1 MDKTDTL
8 RREVDGASRVDRE
21 KRREGLGAEWTK
33 TCSAATD
40 LMTRIS
46 ASLPDTPRATDPV
59 YAAVFAMKD
68 AALAAR
74 DAHTGVRSTLDVMI
88 TAKEVTAETGPR
100 LTFSRGRLEGAWA
113 AMRDAAKRD
122 ITPAPL
128 KRAVETVE
136 RSYFTDYVP
145 VIDGQFAAPAAHQAL
160 PVPISKMNAVADRA
174 TTDLDLAGNA
184 ALDVAIARA
193 NEIRAAA
200 ATNFII
206 EAVEFAVAPLLGV
219 VGLPIARRRVARPLS
234 RTVEAMRR
242 AAGGDLS
249 GDVPYRDRRDEIGAQ
264 IQAVRDATGGTVQA
278 MEEIGR
284 TIVSIN
290 EISAMIAAV
299 IEEQNATT
307 AISPP
312 LKPPPSAPARSR
324 RRRATRAPSPS
335 PEMIWAT
342 PRRRRGRGRRR

>member
-1 MDKTDTL
+1 
-8 RREVDGASRVDRE
+8 
-21 KRREGLGAEWTK
+21 
-33 TCSAATD
+33 
-40 LMTRIS
+40 
-46 ASLPDTPRATDPV
+46 
-59 YAAVFAMKD
+59 
-68 AALAAR
+68 
-74 DAHTGVRSTLDVMI
+74 
-88 TAKEVTAETGPR
+88 
-100 LTFSRGRLEGAWA
+100 
-113 AMRDAAKRD
+113 MRDAAKRD

-128 KRAVETVE
+128 KRAMETVE

-242 AAGGDLS
+242 VAGGDLS
-249 GDVPYRDRRDEIGAQ
+249 GDVPYRDQRDEIGAQ

-278 MEEIGR
+278 TEEIGR

-290 EISAMIAAV
+290 EISATIAAV

-312 LKPPPSAPARSR
+312 LKPPPPRPLDRGGGGRHAHRLR
-324 RRRATRAPSPS
+324 RPK
-335 PEMIWAT
+335 
-342 PRRRRGRGRRR
+342 